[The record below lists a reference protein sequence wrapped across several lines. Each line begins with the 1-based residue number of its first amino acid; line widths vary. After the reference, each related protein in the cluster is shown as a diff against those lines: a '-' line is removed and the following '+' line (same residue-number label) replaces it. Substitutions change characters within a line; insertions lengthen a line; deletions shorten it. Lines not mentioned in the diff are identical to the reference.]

1 MRPSPT
7 ASDPG
12 WLLVRTL
19 TVLVTLALLLV
30 LSPERADAVVPG
42 KDAAAVGD
50 ADRLGAKPGKKK
62 PKLEAAKAGANQDD
76 KSGDGDS
83 AVKPGKSDETG
94 KADHSTAPWYLEKP
108 PQRTQTQKTPDERG
122 GVNPCM
128 TKDPGWG
135 IYDGWDRSPSMGQ
148 MIMPVRGGV
157 SKTGSFDVVFHFH
170 GHEPARKEWVKVMD
184 GAVLV
189 GIDLGI
195 GSGAYSAAFAG
206 PNSFKELVESVE
218 KGVALKRGLPD
229 AKARRIGLS
238 AWSAGYGAVQQILT
252 QTYGKQS
259 VDTVL
264 LLDGLHT
271 GYLGDN
277 LDRTQLEP
285 FIDFAKRAQAGKRL
299 MFVTH
304 SSIIPPGYASTT
316 ETSNFL
322 IHELGGKVKTAK
334 PKKHDTM
341 GLELNSKFDSGNFHV
356 RGYDG
361 NDKMDHC
368 AHLGLLRDILKGQV
382 KPRWKSPKGFG
393 AKKKK

>member
-1 MRPSPT
+1 MFERHDQRTTRIGAWLSAALTVVACISAPAAP
-7 ASDPG
+7 ASAEPAGSRDPG
-12 WLLVRTL
+12 VDH
-19 TVLVTLALLLV
+19 VD
-30 LSPERADAVVPG
+30 ERS
-42 KDAAAVGD
+42 
-50 ADRLGAKPGKKK
+50 AKPAKDKHK
-62 PKLEAAKAGANQDD
+62 PKLTAQKADADKGDAGAIKPAKDDD
-76 KSGDGDS
+76 KG
-83 AVKPGKSDETG
+83 DETG
-94 KADHSTAPWYLEKP
+94 KSGKPWWLEP
-108 PQRTQTQKTPDERG
+108 PPDRTQTQKTPEERG

-135 IYDGWDRSPSMGQ
+135 VYDGWDRSVSMGQ
-148 MIMPVRGGV
+148 FTMPVRGGI
-157 SKTGSFDVVFHFH
+157 SKSGSFDVIFHFH

-195 GSGAYSAAFAG
+195 GSGAYSSAFSG
-206 PNSFKELVESVE
+206 PSSFQDLVESVE
-218 KGVALKRGLPD
+218 KAVAKKRGLPS
-229 AKARRIGLS
+229 AKVRKVGLS

-252 QTYGKQS
+252 QSYGKQV
-259 VDTVL
+259 VDTVI

-271 GYLGDN
+271 GYQGDD

-285 FIDFAKRAQAGKRL
+285 FIDFAKRAKAGKRL

-316 ETSNFL
+316 ETSNYL
-322 IHELGGKVKTAK
+322 IHELGGHVKAAK

-341 GLELNSKFDSGNFHV
+341 GVEMNSKFDSGNFHV

-368 AHLGLLRDILKGQV
+368 AHLGLLRDILKAQV

-393 AKKKK
+393 AKKGK